1 MPSGRIDTDLAS
13 MGRIGGITGRSMPR
27 WCHERRRRRAT
38 GPGGGDVSYWEPTP
52 CWDGPSEMAS
62 MRSPLEASSSSWRAM
77 SARAT
82 MPTRSWP
89 SITGRRRTL
98 YWAIVFRASWMESSA
113 PMVTGLPSPS
123 SPARVEP
130 GSLPLASALTT
141 MSRSVSTPFR
151 RLSSPQIGIDPKP
164 RSAIFLAASSR
175 VSFSPTHSALGVMT
189 SRAVFGI
196 CVAPS
201 SSVVLRISLNPSPG
215 SGPSN
220 LGKRRLVEA
229 LTQVGERLQHG
240 HGPGLAELL
249 LGEAAGEDGH
259 GRDLGPG
266 GGLAVPGRVADQ
278 HRLAAPDLVHGR
290 VDQVRVGLGPLD
302 VGRGRPGLD
311 QLAGVQ
317 QVEVVLDL
325 VALARA
331 GQDQPVPAPVQ
342 QLQQP
347 PGVGERL
354 HLADQ
359 VGVQGGLGRPDAV
372 ALAVLDPLA
381 GHGGHQLVAAHA
393 DVAVDPPHRQG
404 QPVLAEGA
412 VPGDG
417 VVVVGVDQGAVDVQ
431 QRDRLRHRRSA
442 QRRSVLARASA
453 CSRWTPSAN
462 SSTSLALNAGR
473 SSGLRLVTRPR
484 SVWTSSSTQAP
495 PAFSMSV
502 RMLGHE
508 VRVRPLTTSASTSVH
523 GPWQMAATGLP
534 DSKND
539 RTKSTASASL
549 RRKSGLATPPGRTS
563 PS

>member
-1 MPSGRIDTDLAS
+1 MPFYA
-13 MGRIGGITGRSMPR
+13 
-27 WCHERRRRRAT
+27 
-38 GPGGGDVSYWEPTP
+38 
-52 CWDGPSEMAS
+52 GPSEMAS
-62 MRSPLEASSSSWRAM
+62 IRSPLEESSSSSRAM
-77 SARAT
+77 SATAT

-89 SITGRRRTL
+89 SITGSRRTL
-98 YWAIVFRASWMESSA
+98 YWAIVLRASDSESSA

-123 SPARVEP
+123 SPARVEA
-130 GSLPLASALTT
+130 GSLPLASALVT
-141 MSRSVSTPFR
+141 MSRSVSTPLR
-151 RLSSPQIGIDPKP
+151 RLSSPQMGMAPKP

-189 SRAVFGI
+189 SRAVFGMG
-196 CVAPS
+196 VVPS
-201 SSVVLRISLNPSPG
+201 SCRIPSDGELPSPQPG
-215 SGPSN
+215 RAN
-220 LGKRRLVEA
+220 LSKRRRVEPLA
-229 LTQVGERLQHG
+229 QLRQRLEHPAG
-240 HGPGLAELL
+240 AGLAQLL
-249 LGEAAGEDGH
+249 LGEAASEDGH
-259 GRDLGPG
+259 GGDLGPD
-266 GGLAVPGRVADQ
+266 GGLAVEGRVADQ
-278 HRLAAPDLVHGR
+278 HRLATPDLVDGR
-290 VDQVRVGLGPLD
+290 VHQVRVGLGLLD

-311 QLAGVQ
+311 QVAGVQ
-317 QVEVVLDL
+317 QVQVVVDL

-331 GQDQPVPAPVQ
+331 GQHQPVPAAVQ
-342 QLQQP
+342 QLEQP
-347 PGVGERL
+347 AGVGERL

-372 ALAVLDPLA
+372 ALPVLDPLA
-381 GHGGHQLVAAHA
+381 GHRGHQLVAAHA
-393 DVAVDPPHRQG
+393 DVAVDPPHRHG
-404 QPVLAEGA
+404 QAVLAEGA

-417 VVVVGVDQGAVDVQ
+417 VVVVGVDQRAVDVQ
-431 QRDRLRHRRSA
+431 HRDRWRHRRTA

-453 CSRWTPSAN
+453 CSAWVPSAN
-462 SSTSLALNAGR
+462 SSTILALKAGR

-508 VRVRPLTTSASTSVH
+508 VRVRPLTTSASTRVQ